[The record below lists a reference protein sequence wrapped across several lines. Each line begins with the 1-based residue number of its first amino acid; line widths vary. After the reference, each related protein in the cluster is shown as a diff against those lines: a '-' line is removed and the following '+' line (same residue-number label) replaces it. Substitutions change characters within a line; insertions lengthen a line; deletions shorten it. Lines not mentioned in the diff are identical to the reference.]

1 MAMSLKERLYRFR
14 SFWIFPLIAAALVYF
29 TSRAEP
35 QSRSSDLLWLFPV
48 GLLIWT
54 LLEYGLHRFV
64 FHIQIPLRNPRLRE
78 FVNAS
83 HLGHHASPR
92 DPNKVLV
99 RPTYGLVISSLLYGL
114 SYAVFRSL
122 FSAAGVMAGVWTG
135 FLYYEAVHYRV
146 HFSLSGSGFIARQ
159 RRPHFYHHFTN
170 NKRCFGVTSPV
181 WDYVFGT
188 ALASGPRNSR
198 SENSS

>member
-1 MAMSLKERLYRFR
+1 MTLKERLVRFR
-14 SFWIFPLIAAALVYF
+14 SFWIFPLLAAVLLYV
-29 TSRAEP
+29 TSRTEP
-35 QSRSSDLLWLFPV
+35 QSHFSDLIWLFPAGV
-48 GLLIWT
+48 LFWT

-64 FHIQIPLRNPRLRE
+64 FHIQVPLRSARLRE

-92 DPNKVLV
+92 DPNKLLV
-99 RPTYGLVISSLLYGL
+99 RTMYGLVISTVVYGL
-114 SYAVFRSL
+114 AT
-122 FSAAGVMAGVWTG
+122 AALGSPFKAGELMAGVWAG

-146 HFSLSGSGFIARQ
+146 HFCLSGSRLIERQ
-159 RRPHFYHHFTN
+159 RRAHFYHHFTN

-188 ALASGPRNSR
+188 TREKGIATKGT
-198 SENSS
+198 